1 MNFQNDQNLTIA
13 KLAPLIR
20 RRKVSPVELT
30 EFFLERISRFQPA
43 LNAFITITS
52 PLARRQSKQA
62 EREIVKGRYRG
73 PLHGIPISLKD
84 LFYTAGIRT
93 TAGSRILRRHVPDK
107 NAFVVDRLFEE
118 GAVLLGKTN
127 LHEFAFGV
135 TNINPHFGPVHNP
148 WDLNRVPG
156 GSSGGS
162 AAAVS
167 AGLCLASLGTDTG
180 GSIRIPSSA
189 CGIVGLKP
197 TRGLVSLDGVIPLAS
212 SLDHVG
218 PIGRCV
224 EDVGMLLNI
233 LADGN
238 SAKGRIN
245 YLRNL
250 RDRIRGLR
258 VGFPKPNFFERTQKE
273 VREKI
278 LQALKVFEQLGAR
291 IQEVDLGGVRD
302 AGRVFAVIVIAE
314 ALAFHWNWIS
324 KRPQDYGA
332 DLRERMENSKDQPT
346 VAYLHAQ
353 EKRRKITQVF
363 EEILKKVDVVVTPTL
378 PVVATGLEEKEI
390 KIGRLREVV
399 RTVLLRFTPPG
410 NLTGLPA
417 ISVPCG
423 FSANHL
429 PIGMQI
435 FGRRYDEATVLRVA
449 YAYEQATPW
458 NRGFPSEEKWS
469 VAAQA
474 EGK

>member
-1 MNFQNDQNLTIA
+1 
-13 KLAPLIR
+13 
-20 RRKVSPVELT
+20 VSPVELT

-43 LNAFITITS
+43 LNAYLTITS
-52 PLARRQSKQA
+52 QFAIGQAKQA
-62 EREIVKGRYRG
+62 EREIAKGRYRG

-93 TAGSRILRRHVPDK
+93 TAGSKILRRHVPRK

-118 GAVLLGKTN
+118 GAILLGKTN

-135 TNINPHFGPVHNP
+135 TNINPHFGSVHNP
-148 WDLNRVPG
+148 WDLKRVPG

-197 TRGLVSLDGVIPLAS
+197 TRGLVSLEGVIPLAS

-233 LADGN
+233 LADGT
-238 SAKGRIN
+238 SAKGKIN

-258 VGFPKPNFFERTQKE
+258 LGFPKPRFFGRMQKD
-273 VREKI
+273 VLEKI

-291 IQEVDLGGVRD
+291 IQEVDLEGARD
-302 AGRVFAVIVIAE
+302 AGRVFAAIVVAE
-314 ALAFHWNWIS
+314 ALAFHWDWIS
-324 KRPQDYGA
+324 TRPQDYGS
-332 DLRERMENSKDQPT
+332 DLRERMEKSKDQPT
-346 VAYLHAQ
+346 VVYLRAQ
-353 EKRRKITQVF
+353 EKRREITQAF
-363 EEILKKVDVVVTPTL
+363 EEILKRVDVVLTPTL
-378 PVVATGLEEKEI
+378 PVIAPGLEEKEV
-390 KIGRLREVV
+390 KIGRLQEVV
-399 RTVLLRFTPPG
+399 RTVLLRFTPLG
-410 NLTGLPA
+410 NLTGLPV

-423 FSANHL
+423 FSADHL

-458 NRGFPSEEKWS
+458 NSVFPSEGKWN
-469 VAAQA
+469 VAGQA
-474 EGK
+474 ERE

>member
-1 MNFQNDQNLTIA
+1 MDFKNDQNLTIA
-13 KLAPLIR
+13 KIAPLL
-20 RRKVSPVELT
+20 RKRKISPVELT
-30 EFFLERISRFQPA
+30 DFFLERISRFNPS
-43 LNAFITITS
+43 LNAFITVTAD
-52 PLARRQSKQA
+52 LARKQA
-62 EREIVKGRYRG
+62 RQAEKEIAAGKHRG

-93 TAGSRILRRHVPDK
+93 TAGSKILRRHVPGK

-118 GAVLLGKTN
+118 GAILLGKTN

-233 LADGN
+233 LADGT
-238 SAKGRIN
+238 SAKGKIN

-258 VGFPKPNFFERTQKE
+258 IGFPKPGFFGRMQKD

-278 LQALKVFEQLGAR
+278 LQALKVFEQLGAK
-291 IQEVDLGGVRD
+291 IQEVDLEGVRD
-302 AGRVFAVIVIAE
+302 AGRVFAAIVVAE
-314 ALAFHWNWIS
+314 ALAFHWDWIS
-324 KRPQDYGA
+324 KRPQDYGS
-332 DLRERMENSKDQPT
+332 DLRERLEKSKDQAT
-346 VAYLHAQ
+346 VVYLQAQ

-363 EEILKKVDVVVTPTL
+363 EEVLGKVDVVATPTL
-378 PVVATGLEEKEI
+378 PVVAPGLEEKEI
-390 KIGRLREVV
+390 KIGRLKEVV

-417 ISVPCG
+417 ISIPCG
-423 FSANHL
+423 FSREKM
-429 PIGMQI
+429 PIGMQLL
-435 FGRRYDEATVLRVA
+435 GRSFDEATLLRVA
-449 YAYEQATPW
+449 HAYEEATSW
-458 NRGFPSEEKWS
+458 HEMFPCEKQEGTDSE
-469 VAAQA
+469 
-474 EGK
+474 